1 MTSSM
6 VSRSSPIA
14 AARLSTPTGPP
25 SNLCTMASSSLRS
38 MTSRPC
44 GSTSSMASARPA
56 ASWSITP

>member
-1 MTSSM
+1 
-6 VSRSSPIA
+6 
-14 AARLSTPTGPP
+14 
-25 SNLCTMASSSLRS
+25 MASSSLRS